1 MKICLLMLGKT
12 RRPEMVAAL
21 GEYVKRVSR
30 SCPIEVVEVRDAAAG
45 LKRLDANRAAQNG
58 WESSGIAGFAR

>member
-1 MKICLLMLGKT
+1 
-12 RRPEMVAAL
+12 MVAAL